1 MGDNMEDITLFKSR
15 ASDIFIKLLLGIM
28 SRDLS
33 KVKPFLNDELYN
45 KYLDVVNNDINN
57 NLIHC
62 YDELNVK
69 NIEIVKEESMDG
81 YYFVYVKL
89 TSLYMDY
96 YMNADTK
103 KYVSGINNRRVE
115 VVHEITFKK
124 KEGVEKGNVTKCTNC
139 GANVDLDII
148 SKCPYCNEDLS
159 NINYD
164 YIMCEVSNL
173 WEKE

>member
-1 MGDNMEDITLFKSR
+1 MEDVTLFKSK

-33 KVKPFLNDELYN
+33 RVKPFLSDELYN

-69 NIEIVKEESMDG
+69 NIDIVKEVSVDE
-81 YYFVYVKL
+81 YYYVFINL

-96 YMNADTK
+96 YMNADTSE
-103 KYVSGINNRRVE
+103 YVSGVNNRRVE

-124 KEGVEKGNVTKCTNC
+124 KVGVEKVNVTKCPNC
-139 GANVDLDII
+139 GASVDLEKV

-173 WEKE
+173 

>member
-1 MGDNMEDITLFKSR
+1 MEDITLFKSR

-33 KVKPFLNDELYN
+33 KVKPFLSDELYN

-69 NIEIVKEESMDG
+69 NIDIVKEVSIDG
-81 YYFVYVKL
+81 YYYVVVNL

-96 YMNADTK
+96 YMNADTND
-103 KYVSGINNRRVE
+103 YVSGINNRRVE

-124 KEGVEKGNVTKCTNC
+124 KEGVEKGNVTKCPNC
-139 GANVDLDII
+139 GASVDLEST

-173 WEKE
+173 